1 MQRDP
6 AFALAATLAAY
17 AAAVSTAHAQTGD
30 SVIQGRVIA
39 ADTSTPITEAIVTVR
54 SPALQGDQTVL
65 TDSSGFYRV
74 PNLPP
79 GVYLVH
85 IDKEAHS
92 SFEQG
97 RIQLRASTTLRVDG
111 ALVPENVKGEELYLV
126 ADAPTIDV
134 GSSSVSTTISNEMT
148 KRVPLSR
155 PGGKGGAV
163 RSFEGIAQAAPE
175 AKADLYGTSV
185 AGATSPENRYII
197 DGLVVNNTAYGI
209 GSTPLSAEFVHE
221 VNVVTGGYLPEYGRA
236 TGGILN
242 VVTKTGSNE
251 LSGNAWW
258 NVTPGFLEGSRK
270 TIVREGITVNYE
282 QPQVSLISD
291 LGADVGGPL
300 IRDKLW
306 FYLGADLAT
315 ANWDVKRNLYQATL
329 DPMGMPLKDTSGK
342 IITQLV
348 PGSLLEHDA
357 QSRSAQVLG
366 KLTFSPTRT
375 HALTFTTVA
384 APYRSGNKKAY
395 GIDPTSGRPDPLPE
409 AIGEFNALA
418 LNYQNDAF
426 DNMIKW
432 TASSLGRRFIV
443 DTTFGWHHE
452 NFEELPADGSTPGA
466 STGLAS
472 QSGVRYRRNDP
483 GLHSIRDF
491 PGERVPDGAC
501 VEPNPMAAAACPVL
515 NYSSD
520 SAGFIR
526 QSTLDRYQ
534 LRSMLTVVGNA
545 LGHHVIKAGVEL
557 EMVTYNI
564 SKAYAGANLYRENTR
579 GTSFADY
586 RNFGYLVGPDDA
598 VLLAKHTT
606 DTKGYTL
613 GGFVQNS
620 WSVLDKVTVNAGL
633 RYDAQFLYN
642 TFDKLGLALPNQWSP
657 RLGFI
662 FDPTQAGRSRIYG
675 SYARY
680 FQNVPLDMADRALSG
695 EPQIVSSRSKAVCDP
710 TDPVQAR
717 TTCRDNAN
725 LNVVGTPEDPNQ
737 KYGILSGGTVP
748 VDPDIKAPSVDEV
761 VLGVE
766 YEVVQSRLGLAYT
779 RRRLN
784 EIIEDMSRDE
794 ANTYFLGNPGRGIAR
809 DFPTPVR
816 DYDAFT
822 LSFSRSFQDTW
833 LAQASYTLSW
843 LRGNYSGLFRPESE
857 QLDPNIT
864 SDFDLISILPNR
876 DGPLPGDRRHQVK
889 LFGAK
894 DWPLGP
900 HHLLT
905 GIGWRSTSG
914 APTNYLGSH
923 PVYGPDE
930 VFILE
935 RGAGQRLPWN
945 HSLDVRLGYTFSF
958 TQHYNL
964 TAVLDVF
971 NLLNFQADVL
981 RDERYTNSDVLPV
994 AGSKDESRINGAGTF
1009 EGGTFNAATEKNPSF
1024 GGPLRT
1030 QDPLVVQL
1038 GVRATF

>member
-17 AAAVSTAHAQTGD
+17 AAAVSPAHAQTGD

-39 ADTSTPITEAIVTVR
+39 ADTNTPIAEAVVTVR
-54 SPALQGDQTVL
+54 SSALQGDQTVI
-65 TDSSGFYRV
+65 TDASGFYRV

-85 IDKEAHS
+85 IDKDGHS
-92 SFEQG
+92 SYEQG
-97 RIQLRASTTLRVDG
+97 RIQLRATTTLRVDG

-134 GSSSVSTTISNEMT
+134 GSSSVSTTISSEMT
-148 KRVPLSR
+148 RRVPLTR
-155 PGGKGGAV
+155 PGNKGGGV
-163 RSFEGIAQAAPE
+163 RSFESVAQAAPE

-185 AGATSPENRYII
+185 SGATSPENRYII

-221 VNVVTGGYLPEYGRA
+221 VNVVTGGYLPEFGRA

-242 VVTKTGSNE
+242 VVTKSGSNRFA
-251 LSGNAWW
+251 GNAWW
-258 NVTPGFLEGSRK
+258 NVTPGFLEGNREA
-270 TIVREGITVNYE
+270 IVREGITVNYE

-291 LGADVGGPL
+291 VGADVGGPI

-315 ANWDVKRNLYQATL
+315 STWDVRRNLYQAQL
-329 DPMGMPLKDTSGK
+329 DAMGAPIKDPAGK
-342 IITQLV
+342 IVTQLI

-357 QSRSAQVLG
+357 QSRSAQVMG

-375 HALTFTTVA
+375 NSLTITSVA
-384 APYRSGNKKAY
+384 APYRSGARDKY
-395 GIDPTSGRPDPLPE
+395 GIDPTNGRPDPIPE
-409 AIGEFNALA
+409 AVGAFDALA
-418 LNYQNDAF
+418 LRYQNDTF

-432 TASSLGRRFIV
+432 TAASLGRRVIV

-452 NFEELPADGSTPGA
+452 TFSELPADGSTPG
-466 STGLAS
+466 STSGLAAR
-472 QSGVRYRRNDP
+472 SGVRFRRNNP
-483 GLHSIRDF
+483 GLHSITDF
-491 PGERVPDGAC
+491 EQVPAGAC

-515 NYSSD
+515 TYSAD

-526 QSTLDRYQ
+526 ESTLDRYQ
-534 LRSMLTVVGNA
+534 LRSMLTIVGNA
-545 LGHHVIKAGVEL
+545 LGHHVIKAGVEF
-557 EMVTYNI
+557 EMVGYDI
-564 SKAYAGANLYRENTR
+564 DKAYAGANLYRENTA

-586 RNFGYLVGPDDA
+586 RNFGYLIGPDEV
-598 VLLAKHTT
+598 VLLDVQSTT
-606 DTKGYTL
+606 TKGYTI

-662 FDPTQAGRSRIYG
+662 FDPTQAGRSRVYG

-680 FQNVPLDMADRALSG
+680 YQNVPLDMADRALSG
-695 EPQIVSSRSKAVCDP
+695 EPQVVSSRSKTRCDP
-710 TDPVQAR
+710 RDATQAR

-725 LNVVGTPEDPNQ
+725 LSVLNSGEDPNQ
-737 KYGILSGGTVP
+737 KYIAVGGGTVP
-748 VDPDIKAPSVDEV
+748 VDPEIKPPSVDEM
-761 VLGVE
+761 VLGAE
-766 YEVVQSRLGLAYT
+766 YEIVQSRIGISYT

-794 ANTYFLGNPGRGIAR
+794 ANSYFLGNPGRGIAR
-809 DFPTPVR
+809 DFPRPRR
-816 DYDAFT
+816 DYDAVT
-822 LSFSRSFQDTW
+822 LAFSRAFQDNW
-833 LAQASYTLSW
+833 LGQASYTLSW
-843 LRGNYSGLFRPESE
+843 LNGNYSGLFRPESE
-857 QLDPNIT
+857 HLDPNIT

-876 DGPLPGDRRHQVK
+876 NGPLPGDRRHQIK

-894 DWPLGP
+894 DWPLGA

-905 GIGWRSTSG
+905 GIGWRTSSG

-935 RGAGQRLPWN
+935 RGSGERLPWT
-945 HSLDVRLGYTFSF
+945 HSLDVRVGYTFAF

-964 TAVLDVF
+964 TAMLDVF
-971 NLLNFQADVL
+971 NLLNFQADIL
-981 RDERYTNSDVLPV
+981 RDERYTSSDVLPV
-994 AGSKDESRINGAGTF
+994 SGAKDESRINGAGTF
-1009 EGGTFNAATEKNPSF
+1009 EGGTFNAATEKNPAF
-1024 GGPLRT
+1024 GGALRT